1 MIVVQCVCF
10 LTINAKAVALIL
22 SMDMLFG
29 GIAGEQ
35 DMAGSQG
42 IDAAVA
48 PTLRVRAMYMKGELK
63 YIFGKTK

>member
-1 MIVVQCVCF
+1 MQCACL

-22 SMDMLFG
+22 SMVMLFG
-29 GIAGEQ
+29 DIAGEQ

-48 PTLRVRAMYMKGELK
+48 PKLKVRAMSMKGDLRC
-63 YIFGKTK
+63 IFGKTR

>member
-1 MIVVQCVCF
+1 M
-10 LTINAKAVALIL
+10 ALIL

-48 PTLRVRAMYMKGELK
+48 STLKVRAMYMKGDLRC
-63 YIFGKTK
+63 IFGKAK

>member
-1 MIVVQCVCF
+1 M
-10 LTINAKAVALIL
+10 ALIL

-48 PTLRVRAMYMKGELK
+48 PTIKVRAMYMEGDLRC
-63 YIFGKTK
+63 IFGKTK